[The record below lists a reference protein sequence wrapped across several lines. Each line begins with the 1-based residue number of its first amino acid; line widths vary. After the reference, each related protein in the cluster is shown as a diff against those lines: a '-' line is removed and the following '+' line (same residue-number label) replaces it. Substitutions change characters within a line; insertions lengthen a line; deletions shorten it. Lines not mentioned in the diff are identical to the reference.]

1 MLYLL
6 FVISIKKQNISLL
19 NLLVAKFS
27 SKRQKKIALWLC
39 WFLLSIKVPLFGD
52 SKSTSHFII
61 PPPTCTFV
69 CYIFCTSILCIFIS
83 NSADVFVVGEVN
95 AVRPQQR
102 APRDGV
108 SSFISSHNIE
118 IDLSTDAF
126 LCEIHLCC
134 AWERRIAITIC
145 TFIHSLSAAAFC
157 KQRDRNSSEPVS
169 LPWLGERWFFC
180 ACVHCKCE
188 GKSYLITYYI
198 YASTSER
205 EKPI

>member
-1 MLYLL
+1 MHLCVLY
-6 FVISIKKQNISLL
+6 V
-19 NLLVAKFS
+19 
-27 SKRQKKIALWLC
+27 
-39 WFLLSIKVPLFGD
+39 
-52 SKSTSHFII
+52 
-61 PPPTCTFV
+61 
-69 CYIFCTSILCIFIS
+69 FCTSILCIFIS

-134 AWERRIAITIC
+134 AWERRIAITIY

-157 KQRDRNSSEPVS
+157 KQRNRNSSEPVS
-169 LPWLGERWFFC
+169 LLWLGERWLFLC
-180 ACVHCKCE
+180 MCTLQVR
-188 GKSYLITYYI
+188 
-198 YASTSER
+198 R
-205 EKPI
+205 EKLSNYLLYLCIHQWKRKTYICKAPFINCSARIHVIRRFRF